1 MCVCID
7 VWMCITYIQWV
18 LFTCSEC
25 VCVWTRM
32 FLDVSGYIYIYI
44 AVDQNPGTGLFSHQ
58 NKLDSWM
65 VILRFTPIE

>member
-25 VCVWTRM
+25 VCM
-32 FLDVSGYIYIYI
+32 DAYVSGCFWIYIYI